1 MRQLLLF
8 FVIMLSILLHFA
20 SSKLSFWSLNF
31 EGILFLLTLLLLNL
45 KGAKR
50 RLTYNDGTTFIETV
64 VDIESGRIVLE
75 LSEYPWSCTKLY
87 ANLFTTKVDDG
98 NSVFNVALMYNFTE
112 DSDDTF
118 KNWFINAN
126 QGMITGISE
135 NVKKVIETK
144 TN

>member
-1 MRQLLLF
+1 
-8 FVIMLSILLHFA
+8 MLSILLHFA

-31 EGILFLLTLLLLNL
+31 EGILYLLTLLLLNL

-64 VDIESGRIVLE
+64 VDIESDRIVLE

>member
-1 MRQLLLF
+1 M
-8 FVIMLSILLHFA
+8 HFA